1 MPSAKANSVALI
13 LNELIANAVEHG
25 FGSEYDEG
33 HIAVTLK
40 EAAHDLHLTVTN
52 DGAPLPD
59 GFDLRR
65 TNSLGLQIVDSLV
78 RGDLQG
84 KFTLANED
92 AHIVAAVV
100 FGK

>member
-1 MPSAKANSVALI
+1 MSPLAL
-13 LNELIANAVEHG
+13 L
-25 FGSEYDEG
+25 
-33 HIAVTLK
+33 
-40 EAAHDLHLTVTN
+40 LHLHPVSN

-78 RGDLQG
+78 RGDLHG

-92 AHIVAAVV
+92 EQIVAAVV
-100 FGK
+100 FAK